1 MQSEARGYRKFL
13 SPIGVGLL
21 LLSLFVGVLLWLSPN
36 KPSPAASEPVVSQ
49 NLKNAAPSGSPRF
62 PSGKLPFPT
71 ADMTS
76 SASRDTGTAAQ
87 RASDELSS
95 LEAELAQ
102 MEAKVYA
109 ADPLLRSCEL
119 YERVL
124 EGWLSETGAQS
135 KSRAFTQGTSDSNLK
150 RRRDRAQ
157 ETIDNLLGPILM
169 KEFASTPNL
178 APLARW
184 TLERAHESG
193 ASFFAGVD
201 PIIGVEPPT
210 PQVSIANASGAD
222 QILAGIDARYPSLLQ
237 RAEAVAAE
245 VEMPP
250 EVLEA
255 IRNKRVYGMLMD
267 MSRLYV
273 HLRTPAELRTLRAQV
288 EKARSEVERGAS
300 R

>member
-13 SPIGVGLL
+13 SPIGIGLF
-21 LLSLFVGVLLWLSPN
+21 LLSLVVGVLLWNSPVQN
-36 KPSPAASEPVVSQ
+36 PPVASEPVATQ
-49 NLKNAAPSGSPRF
+49 TPKHATPSGSPPF

-71 ADMTS
+71 ADMLS
-76 SASRDTGTAAQ
+76 SASRDTGTPAQ
-87 RASDELSS
+87 RTSGELSR
-95 LEAELAQ
+95 LEAEVAQ
-102 MEAKVYA
+102 MESQVYA
-109 ADPLLRSCEL
+109 ADPLRRSCEL

-124 EGWLSETGAQS
+124 EDWLSETGAQS
-135 KSRAFTQGTSDSNLK
+135 KSRAFTQGTSDSNSK
-150 RRRDRAQ
+150 RRRDKAQ

-184 TLERAHESG
+184 TLERVHESG

-201 PIIGVEPPT
+201 PIIGVEAST

-222 QILAGIDARYPSLLQ
+222 RILAGIDARYPSLLQ

-255 IRNKRVYGMLMD
+255 IRNERVYGMLMD

-273 HLRTPAELRTLRAQV
+273 HLRTPAELRTLRAQG
-288 EKARSEVERGAS
+288 EKARFEVQRGAA